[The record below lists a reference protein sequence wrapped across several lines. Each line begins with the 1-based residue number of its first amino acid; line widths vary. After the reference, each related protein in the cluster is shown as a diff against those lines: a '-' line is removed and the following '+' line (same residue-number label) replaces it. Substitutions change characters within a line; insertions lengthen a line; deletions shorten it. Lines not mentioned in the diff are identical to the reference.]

1 MDTMTRNHIFM
12 ENIDLINRTLRR
24 HRLLLYALHLEL
36 DDVYQELAIAA
47 LQAIDTYD
55 DRRCDSITVHI
66 WAKLQYAVLTIK
78 RRNKPHGIMACEGFA
93 PGVLSLELS
102 EDYGYDCLRA
112 IAFELNLGLPFE
124 KAIQD
129 LNIINLHEEC
139 YNVTLHFH
147 GGRTMTAKRC
157 QLDLFGDDRP
167 ERVCLQDEHGR
178 DLLIVEFDPQMCVY
192 DYERHA
198 TIVPAEA
205 LSWTTLIITRRKRW
219 RRLRNWCR
227 TIFR

>member
-102 EDYGYDCLRA
+102 EDYGYPAVAETGSDD
-112 IAFELNLGLPFE
+112 
-124 KAIQD
+124 D
-129 LNIINLHEEC
+129 LIRE
-139 YNVTLHFH
+139 
-147 GGRTMTAKRC
+147 
-157 QLDLFGDDRP
+157 
-167 ERVCLQDEHGR
+167 
-178 DLLIVEFDPQMCVY
+178 
-192 DYERHA
+192 
-198 TIVPAEA
+198 
-205 LSWTTLIITRRKRW
+205 
-219 RRLRNWCR
+219 RRLRQALARLEPQERRAVLDYLDGMKPHGDLRR
-227 TIFR
+227 TVLTPRWKNCATSISAHTERPGLGCKIGGIST

>member
-102 EDYGYDCLRA
+102 EDYGIPLLPKRA
-112 IAFELNLGLPFE
+112 A
-124 KAIQD
+124 
-129 LNIINLHEEC
+129 
-139 YNVTLHFH
+139 
-147 GGRTMTAKRC
+147 TMT
-157 QLDLFGDDRP
+157 
-167 ERVCLQDEHGR
+167 
-178 DLLIVEFDPQMCVY
+178 
-192 DYERHA
+192 
-198 TIVPAEA
+198 
-205 LSWTTLIITRRKRW
+205 
-219 RRLRNWCR
+219 
-227 TIFR
+227 

>member
-78 RRNKPHGIMACEGFA
+78 RRNKPHGIMSC
-93 PGVLSLELS
+93 PWN
-102 EDYGYDCLRA
+102 CLRTMG
-112 IAFELNLGLPFE
+112 IPLLP
-124 KAIQD
+124 KRAA
-129 LNIINLHEEC
+129 
-139 YNVTLHFH
+139 
-147 GGRTMTAKRC
+147 TMT
-157 QLDLFGDDRP
+157 
-167 ERVCLQDEHGR
+167 
-178 DLLIVEFDPQMCVY
+178 
-192 DYERHA
+192 
-198 TIVPAEA
+198 
-205 LSWTTLIITRRKRW
+205 
-219 RRLRNWCR
+219 
-227 TIFR
+227 

>member
-93 PGVLSLELS
+93 PGVLSLELLS
-102 EDYGYDCLRA
+102 
-112 IAFELNLGLPFE
+112 
-124 KAIQD
+124 
-129 LNIINLHEEC
+129 
-139 YNVTLHFH
+139 
-147 GGRTMTAKRC
+147 
-157 QLDLFGDDRP
+157 
-167 ERVCLQDEHGR
+167 
-178 DLLIVEFDPQMCVY
+178 LI
-192 DYERHA
+192 H
-198 TIVPAEA
+198 I
-205 LSWTTLIITRRKRW
+205 
-219 RRLRNWCR
+219 
-227 TIFR
+227 